1 MEQKDFEKLLEGCNS
16 GYGSTTLLWM
26 LFLLLIFNANLFGS
40 CGNCSMPTPPPS
52 RKGKHFTSEEEAK
65 HEVEHLLYADANGEA
80 HQGEHWSLDK
90 VLQLTKNFEFHENV
104 TDLDKYVAF
113 NYMYAKL
120 CCTLNI
126 EQILKV
132 TYTLFFGVFTCTIGD
147 YLSK

>member
-1 MEQKDFEKLLEGCNS
+1 MEQKDIEKLLEGCNS

-26 LFLLLIFNANLFGS
+26 LFLLLIFNGNLLGN
-40 CGNCSMPTPPPS
+40 CGCCSMPTPPPS

-90 VLQLTKNFEFHENV
+90 VLQLT
-104 TDLDKYVAF
+104 
-113 NYMYAKL
+113 L

-126 EQILKV
+126 EQILRV